1 MTNPAM
7 RLHALLRRLAADRNG
22 VSMVEFALCLPLFV
36 GAALMGIETVNL
48 AYANQKI
55 GDIATL
61 TADNISRI
69 RVGISEGD
77 VTEALNGLKTLGG
90 TLQFPANGR
99 IIVSSVQPVLDS
111 SNNVTNQKIRWQ
123 RCTGALNATSTY
135 GVEGEQVGATGMGPT
150 GRKIATAANTE
161 LIFVEVAYT
170 YRPIISNTLL
180 GARTLRAI
188 VAMNVRERS
197 SNDLT
202 NSGTASA
209 CSTFSAT

>member
-1 MTNPAM
+1 MNIARTFPAFV
-7 RLHALLRRLAADRNG
+7 RRLAVDRSG
-22 VSMVEFALCLPLFV
+22 VSMIEFVLCLPLV
-36 GAALMGIETVNL
+36 IGAAMVGIETVNL

-69 RVGISEGD
+69 RIGISEGD
-77 VTEALNGLKTLGG
+77 VTETLNGLKTLGG
-90 TLQFPANGR
+90 TLDFPARGR
-99 IIVSSVQPVLDS
+99 IIVSSVQPITDS
-111 SNNVTNQKIRWQ
+111 SQAVTNQKIRWQ
-123 RCTGALNATSTY
+123 RCTGALNMTSSY
-135 GVEGEQVGATGMGPT
+135 GLQGDELGTAGIGPA

-170 YRPIISNTLL
+170 YKALIAGNLL
-180 GARTLRAI
+180 GPRTLRAV

-197 SNDLT
+197 SNSLT
-202 NSGTASA
+202 NSGTASP